1 MTNLTFRS
9 RPDVSRRRRA
19 WILAGVGAA
28 GVGVAG
34 LSAGTAG
41 ADPVTDQ
48 AVVPG
53 PTGVAD
59 PLAAAAAT
67 AGQIADTVGDMARA
81 AGIPVPGPITPDAPG
96 GQAAQAVLPT
106 TLLRRDE
113 SAETAP
119 QTTPAPVVAAGGPAG
134 GADDGTSAPQF
145 APGAVTTA
153 RAAAGDADAAAQVGR
168 GVTKAITDPSVIG
181 DVISAIDA
189 PTPYDI
195 DQTIK
200 QTSQA
205 ITDVVTG
212 KALADAQAAIDRTLS
227 GPEFADWATN
237 TANAFA
243 ARTGNGWE
251 RAADGVAAAIDHIT
265 RDPAGFIG
273 QAVVEGGGVA
283 RLATDPAGFARQV
296 VEKIAGPDILADI
309 DVVIGDYVV
318 PSLIDAVRAAA
329 PALLIPA
336 AAFLPGF
343 VAGTGLAA
351 PWTSGLGA
359 AAGALNPLAH
369 LVGLATSLLGAPL
382 GALATGLPGFLAS
395 ALMTLPIALMA
406 PLLGAAA
413 GSALALAGW
422 ASLVYGAWAAT
433 LIPVGVAA
441 IGLGGLAGV
450 LAGGAL
456 MAISG
461 LNPIMVPA
469 AIAGGVLTFLFVA
482 TMIVGGY
489 TLATVLI
496 PTIIYLLG
504 VIPVLL
510 AGAGVGFLAGL
521 IPGLAAPLL
530 GIPAITGLSAIPGAI
545 LGGIG
550 GYLLG
555 DLATRAVSAAIGA
568 GLGGL
573 AAPLVGGIPG
583 GLLTSA
589 LSLPATILAALALA
603 GMSLNNS
610 RLNMSGRVRDA
621 IDDITR
627 ALTEG
632 WNRSKT
638 KRVLDALMGNW
649 FTTDTGRD
657 IAAAQNAWWRIGQM
671 LGGRIHAFVDPNAVI
686 RDAATGGGIGAV
698 LGGLLGGLIGGLA
711 GLFNPANLLGA
722 IPGFLGGAGLGA
734 PIGGLLGL
742 IPPLLA
748 GPLAGLASL
757 PLTFLPNLLAVL
769 AAEGAL
775 MLPAIL
781 AAAAVALVPP
791 AVLATGAWIIGSL
804 AVSAPL
810 WIPLTIAATACTLV
824 AFALSNLAI
833 GVIFPPALALLPF
846 ALPIG
851 TVGTVLALVNLA
863 VIAGALGLGLVTIWP
878 ATFLLTAPLFVFP
891 ALGVPAA
898 LLASVPL
905 ALPIAAGMSIAE
917 AIVIGSVVAGLTGL
931 LTVPAG
937 VVAGGLLGGLTG
949 AGLGVLVTALA
960 DGVLGATIGAELGSL
975 PGGAAGAVIGA
986 IIGAL
991 RSLQVHIDPPVAD
1004 LHVTAGGG
1012 DTPAPAPAP
1021 APAPEPALVEVPAAM
1036 LPDYAV
1042 HADTPTDAPVAAGAR
1057 ELVGV

>member
-119 QTTPAPVVAAGGPAG
+119 QTTPAQPVAAGGPAG

-189 PTPYDI
+189 PTGWDI

-227 GPEFADWATN
+227 GPEFADWANN

-309 DVVIGDYVV
+309 DVVIGEYVV

-329 PALLIPA
+329 PAALIPA

-504 VIPVLL
+504 V
-510 AGAGVGFLAGL
+510 
-521 IPGLAAPLL
+521 
-530 GIPAITGLSAIPGAI
+530 
-545 LGGIG
+545 
-550 GYLLG
+550 
-555 DLATRAVSAAIGA
+555 
-568 GLGGL
+568 
-573 AAPLVGGIPG
+573 
-583 GLLTSA
+583 
-589 LSLPATILAALALA
+589 
-603 GMSLNNS
+603 S
-610 RLNMSGRVRDA
+610 RCSWLGRV
-621 IDDITR
+621 
-627 ALTEG
+627 
-632 WNRSKT
+632 W
-638 KRVLDALMGNW
+638 
-649 FTTDTGRD
+649 
-657 IAAAQNAWWRIGQM
+657 
-671 LGGRIHAFVDPNAVI
+671 
-686 RDAATGGGIGAV
+686 
-698 LGGLLGGLIGGLA
+698 
-711 GLFNPANLLGA
+711 
-722 IPGFLGGAGLGA
+722 
-734 PIGGLLGL
+734 
-742 IPPLLA
+742 
-748 GPLAGLASL
+748 
-757 PLTFLPNLLAVL
+757 
-769 AAEGAL
+769 
-775 MLPAIL
+775 
-781 AAAAVALVPP
+781 
-791 AVLATGAWIIGSL
+791 GS
-804 AVSAPL
+804 
-810 WIPLTIAATACTLV
+810 
-824 AFALSNLAI
+824 
-833 GVIFPPALALLPF
+833 
-846 ALPIG
+846 
-851 TVGTVLALVNLA
+851 
-863 VIAGALGLGLVTIWP
+863 WP
-878 ATFLLTAPLFVFP
+878 V
-891 ALGVPAA
+891 
-898 LLASVPL
+898 
-905 ALPIAAGMSIAE
+905 
-917 AIVIGSVVAGLTGL
+917 
-931 LTVPAG
+931 
-937 VVAGGLLGGLTG
+937 
-949 AGLGVLVTALA
+949 
-960 DGVLGATIGAELGSL
+960 
-975 PGGAAGAVIGA
+975 
-986 IIGAL
+986 
-991 RSLQVHIDPPVAD
+991 
-1004 LHVTAGGG
+1004 
-1012 DTPAPAPAP
+1012 
-1021 APAPEPALVEVPAAM
+1021 
-1036 LPDYAV
+1036 
-1042 HADTPTDAPVAAGAR
+1042 
-1057 ELVGV
+1057 